1 MQSICFDAP
10 DYSVC
15 QAANASTFRQYVSR
29 DPEANPYVVGSP
41 AWRAAHPGV
50 ADPRGGVVAFGAST
64 PTAPTAAPAPV
75 SNPAPAGNPAPAR
88 RASPAAGDSN
98 TGLILVVVGAFGL
111 AWLLS

>member
-10 DYSVC
+10 NYSAC
-15 QAANASTFRQYVSR
+15 QAASVNSFRQYVPR

-64 PTAPTAAPAPV
+64 PTVPTTSPAQVTTPAPV
-75 SNPAPAGNPAPAR
+75 GNPAPSPQ
-88 RASPAAGDSN
+88 ASPTPGNSS
-98 TGLILVVVGAFGL
+98 TGLILVVAGAVGL